1 MFSFSGND
9 WLENAEIYGDWP
21 QNGALLVMALMPSA
35 HKSLKGVSNYHATV
49 LMFSDEPIGAQR
61 LGLMGPLSYLFG
73 YKCTAQNGREDSCN
87 R

>member
-1 MFSFSGND
+1 
-9 WLENAEIYGDWP
+9 
-21 QNGALLVMALMPSA
+21 MPSA